1 MEEVSVLIQKAQ
13 AGDSCA
19 RDVLIEKNLGLVHHI
34 VKRFAG
40 RGYEM
45 EDLFQTGTIGLMKA
59 IDHFDLSYDVKF
71 STYAVPLI
79 AGEIRRFLR
88 DDGMVKVSR
97 TLKDTDCKLHQ
108 ASTAFLAEWG
118 REATIR
124 ELCEKAGVSYED
136 AVMAIGASGEVE
148 SIEKTVY
155 EGDGKQIRL
164 LDKVASRPEDGQ
176 WEDSEKNRLLDRMLL
191 QQLMDGLTEEERT
204 LITLRYYEDKTQ
216 TQIAKELGISQV
228 QVSRLEKRI
237 LIRMRK
243 CAGDCSC

>member
-19 RDVLIEKNLGLVHHI
+19 RDILIEKNLGLVHHI

-40 RGYEM
+40 RGYDP

-59 IDHFDLSYDVKF
+59 IDHFDLRYDVKF

-97 TLKDTDCKLHQ
+97 TLKEIAARLKHAGLQYQTEQ
-108 ASTAFLAEWG
+108 G
-118 REATIR
+118 REPSLR

-148 SIEKTVY
+148 SIEKTIY
-155 EGDGKQIRL
+155 EGDGRQIRL
-164 LDKVASRPEDGQ
+164 LDKMASCPEDGQ
-176 WEDSEKNRLLDRMLL
+176 WEDSEKNRLLDRMFL
-191 QQLMDGLTEEERT
+191 QQLLDGLTQEERT

-216 TQIAKELGISQV
+216 TQIAKQMGISQV

-237 LIRMRK
+237 LVRMKK